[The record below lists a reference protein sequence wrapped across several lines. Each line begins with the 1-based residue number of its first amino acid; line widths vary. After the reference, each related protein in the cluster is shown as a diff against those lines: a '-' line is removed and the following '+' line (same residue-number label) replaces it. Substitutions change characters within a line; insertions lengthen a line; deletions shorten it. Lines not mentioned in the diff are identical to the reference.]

1 MPELK
6 EELEKTIKPLTDK
19 VKELETELNEYKA
32 KDITR
37 KVTGDTE
44 IKVVKDEGDKPWKS
58 LGEQAVAIKD
68 FYISQGTKIDPR
80 LKITGS
86 GERVP
91 ADGGFLID
99 KPLSDQLIENLFTQS
114 DILSRVTKQSLSG
127 NANGIKFPAVNDQNR
142 SDGYR
147 HGGILG
153 YWAGEGAQ
161 KTATK
166 PTFDMVSLELKK
178 LVGLCYCTDEIL
190 EDVSFLTGWL
200 DRSFRDEFNFK
211 LCDAVINGDG
221 AAKPLGIMNS
231 PALITV
237 TAETG
242 QGSTTIVAENI
253 IKMWARRIS
262 SRASN
267 YVWLINQDIEP
278 QLYTMALAVGTGGV
292 PVYMPAGG
300 ISGAMYGTLFAR
312 PVIPCDFCQT
322 LGTAGD
328 VILVD
333 LSRYMLVDKGDVQSA
348 SSIHLKFDYDETVF
362 RWVYRVDGQPMD
374 KTYITPFKGTNYQS
388 PFIVLNSTRT

>member
-6 EELEKTIKPLTDK
+6 EELEQTIKPLTDK

-37 KVTGDTE
+37 KVTE
-44 IKVVKDEGDKPWKS
+44 PEVKVVKDEGDKPFES
-58 LGEQAVAIKD
+58 LGHQAMAIKD
-68 FYISQGTKIDPR
+68 FYVSNGMSIDPR
-80 LKITGS
+80 LKITGA

-91 ADGGFLID
+91 ADGGFLIQQEF
-99 KPLSDQLIENLFTQS
+99 SNELIENTFAQNE
-114 DILSRVTKQSLSG
+114 ILSRVDKKSLSG
-127 NANGIKFPAVNDQNR
+127 NSNGIKIPAVNDQNR
-142 SDGYR
+142 ADGYR
-147 HGGILG
+147 HGGILA

-166 PTFDMVSLELKK
+166 PTFDQISLELKK
-178 LVGLCYCTDEIL
+178 LVGLCYATDEIL
-190 EDVSFLTGWL
+190 QDVGFLGSWL
-200 DRSFRDEFNFK
+200 DTSFRDEFGFK
-211 LCDAVINGDG
+211 LGDAIINGDG

-242 QGSTTIVAENI
+242 QGASTIVAENI

-262 SRASN
+262 SRAGN

-278 QLYTMALAVGTGGV
+278 QLHTMSLASGTAGV
-292 PVYMPAGG
+292 LVYMPAGG
-300 ISGAMYGTLFAR
+300 LSGATYGTLFGR

-328 VILVD
+328 VILAD
-333 LSRYMLVDKGDVQSA
+333 FSRYLMIDKGDIQSA

-362 RWVYRVDGQPMD
+362 RWVYRCDGQPKD